1 MGPAVLSSV
10 LAWSLHSSS
19 TNGQGGRLD
28 YHLVFVLE
36 AILMLVVT
44 LLGRRVLT
52 LEALTIPVED
62 RSRRYEALEVE
73 QRDDCSVHNGDNL
86 VEVHRTNG
94 ECRRQ
99 DRSS

>member
-1 MGPAVLSSV
+1 M
-10 LAWSLHSSS
+10 
-19 TNGQGGRLD
+19 D

-62 RSRRYEALEVE
+62 RSTLYEALEVE
-73 QRDDCSVHNGDNL
+73 QRDDCSVHSGDHL
-86 VEVHRTNG
+86 VEVYRTNG

-99 DRSS
+99 NRSS

>member
-1 MGPAVLSSV
+1 M
-10 LAWSLHSSS
+10 
-19 TNGQGGRLD
+19 D

-44 LLGRRVLT
+44 LLGRRILT

-62 RSRRYEALEVE
+62 RSRPYRALEVE
-73 QRDDCSVHNGDNL
+73 QRDDRSVPNGDTL
-86 VEVHRTNG
+86 VDVRRTNDV
-94 ECRRQ
+94 CRRQ